1 MTGDVELTN
10 LTAQKAVELL
20 KLGEIVPSELVDAVA
35 KRIEEVNCQVNAL
48 PTLCLDKAYEQ
59 CSMLIKPDAEDAG
72 WLAGL
77 PIVVKD
83 LNEIEDVLTTYGSNI
98 FSNHILYSFSFHV

>member
-35 KRIEEVNCQVNAL
+35 KRIEEVNCHVNAL
-48 PTLCLDKAYEQ
+48 PSLCLDL
-59 CSMLIKPDAEDAG
+59 SLI
-72 WLAGL
+72 
-77 PIVVKD
+77 
-83 LNEIEDVLTTYGSNI
+83 
-98 FSNHILYSFSFHV
+98 HISEPTRRTAMS